1 MSDGVAGVSSLQTLK
16 GNTLHVSSQNNL
28 SIGKR
33 VVQVSASLSHSGCV
47 SEDGRL
53 WMWGKQSHGRLG
65 NGDSTDKSIG
75 HPVSVV
81 VTANSKHTPTA
92 TLLSPTALLS
102 SNRRRIVKVACGG
115 YHTIVL
121 DGMRPSRCS

>member
-1 MSDGVAGVSSLQTLK
+1 MCRVRSD
-16 GNTLHVSSQNNL
+16 L

-75 HPVSVV
+75 HPVPVV
-81 VTANSKHTPTA
+81 VTTNTKHTPTSS
-92 TLLSPTALLS
+92 LLSPTSLS
-102 SNRRRIVKVACGG
+102 INRRRIVKVSCGG
-115 YHTIVL
+115 YHTIAL
-121 DGMRPSRCS
+121 DGMRPSLLFVCVACVRGV